1 MRNIFLALT
10 AAFLLVGPTFAAPTT
25 QNWKPGWDNL
35 KVPLNYKLSKL
46 TWSVN
51 SESRAMSVTYTL
63 KGAVPNSFY
72 GAGVLIFC
80 DTFPSTFGQ
89 FPTSF
94 VSDGQC
100 TSFTRQGVTKTAAG
114 VLFGVITTDIHG
126 NGSITVVVGPI
137 APDTYDLEF
146 AVIDTGGS
154 LCGDNGTDFQ
164 SPGPV
169 WGDGTKITIP

>member
-1 MRNIFLALT
+1 MKKLS
-10 AAFLLVGPTFAAPTT
+10 LLVVVVLLLVEGALANPTAQRWT
-25 QNWKPGWDNL
+25 PGWDNFS
-35 KVPLNYKLSKL
+35 VPLNYKASEL

-51 SESRAMSVTYTL
+51 SANKTMSVTYKL
-63 KGAVPNSFY
+63 VGAVPNSFY

-80 DTFPSTFGQ
+80 STFPATFGQ

-94 VSDGQC
+94 VSGGDC

-114 VLFGVITTDIHG
+114 ALFGVITTDIHG
-126 NGSITVVVGPI
+126 NGSFSVVVGPI
-137 APDTYDLEF
+137 AAGSYDLEF

-164 SPGPV
+164 SPGPI
-169 WGDGTKITIP
+169 WGDGTTITIP